1 MKRLSY
7 LVLAMSGFLAMQS
20 CNSNQSSQ
28 TSSASDSTDTSTMDT
43 STMANMDP
51 TDTAST
57 DKNEFALKAASGGMM
72 EVQLGQLAQKNGQ
85 SQRVKNFGAMMV
97 KDHSKANT
105 ELKAIAATKNITLP
119 TSLIPEHQE
128 HVDMLQKV
136 TGADFD
142 KQYMEMMTKD
152 HKEDIDEFD
161 KASKSSA
168 DADLKAF
175 AAKTLPVLKVHL
187 DSAQAVNNS
196 LKK

>member
-20 CNSNQSSQ
+20 CNSNQSA
-28 TSSASDSTDTSTMDT
+28 TSTGAASTDTPTSNLANTNPADT
-43 STMANMDP
+43 P
-51 TDTAST
+51 LT
-57 DKNEFALKAASGGMM
+57 DKDEFPLKAASGGMM

-97 KDHSKANT
+97 KDHSKANN
-105 ELKAIAATKNITLP
+105 ELKAIAETKNISLP
-119 TSLIPEHQE
+119 TTLIPEHQE
-128 HVDMLQKV
+128 HVTMLQKV
-136 TGADFD
+136 TGAEFD

-161 KASKSSA
+161 KASKNSA

-175 AAKTLPVLKVHL
+175 ATKTLPVLRVHL
-187 DSAQAVNNS
+187 DSAQAINNS

>member
-20 CNSNQSSQ
+20 CNSNQSA
-28 TSSASDSTDTSTMDT
+28 TSTGAASTDTPTSNLANTNPADT
-43 STMANMDP
+43 P
-51 TDTAST
+51 LT
-57 DKNEFALKAASGGMM
+57 DKDEFPLKAASGGMM

-97 KDHSKANT
+97 KDHSKANN
-105 ELKAIAATKNITLP
+105 ELKAIAETKNISLP
-119 TSLIPEHQE
+119 TTLIPEHQE
-128 HVDMLQKV
+128 HVTMLQKV
-136 TGADFD
+136 TGAEFD

-161 KASKSSA
+161 KASKNSA

-175 AAKTLPVLKVHL
+175 ASKTLPVLRVHL
-187 DSAQAVNNS
+187 DSAQAINNS

>member
-20 CNSNQSSQ
+20 CNSNQSA
-28 TSSASDSTDTSTMDT
+28 TSSGAASTDTPT
-43 STMANMDP
+43 SNLANTNP
-51 TDTAST
+51 ADTAVT
-57 DKNEFALKAASGGMM
+57 DKDEFPLKAASGGMM

-105 ELKAIAATKNITLP
+105 ELKAIAESKNISLP
-119 TSLIPEHQE
+119 TTLIPEHQE
-128 HVDMLQKV
+128 HVTMLQKV
-136 TGADFD
+136 TGAEFD

-152 HKEDIDEFD
+152 HQEDIDEFD

-168 DADLKAF
+168 DADIKAF
-175 AAKTLPVLKVHL
+175 ATKTLPVLRVHL
-187 DSAQAVNNS
+187 DSAQAINNS

>member
-20 CNSNQSSQ
+20 CNSNQSA
-28 TSSASDSTDTSTMDT
+28 TSTGAASTDTPTSNLANTNPADT
-43 STMANMDP
+43 P
-51 TDTAST
+51 LT
-57 DKNEFALKAASGGMM
+57 DKNEFPLKAASGGMM

-97 KDHSKANT
+97 KDHSKANN
-105 ELKAIAATKNITLP
+105 ELKAIAQTKNISLP
-119 TSLIPEHQE
+119 TTLIPEHQE
-128 HVDMLQKV
+128 HVTMLQKV
-136 TGADFD
+136 TGAEFD

-161 KASKSSA
+161 KASKNSA

-175 AAKTLPVLKVHL
+175 ATKTLPVLRVHL
-187 DSAQAVNNS
+187 DSAQAINNS